1 MSKHTPSLL
10 ERAAELY
17 DFTAFLTPP
26 PLAAPAPEPEQAA
39 PAPVP
44 APFPEPAAEPTVEPT
59 VEPEPLDL
67 AAFEVRAPEPEAA
80 SLPEPEALAPDIA
93 GFDESAP
100 EPEAEALP
108 EPEPEPRPAL
118 TDGIA
123 AIDRA
128 MLAERGFIVPE
139 HAAGGLAEEFRLVK
153 HQLLAGIARHVS
165 LPDAKRR
172 TVMITSGQPG
182 EGKSF
187 CAINL
192 ALSLAGERDV
202 EVLLIDGDVARPDAL
217 ATLGIP
223 DDGPGLVDALAD
235 PSADPEAFV
244 LRTDVPGLSVLPA
257 GRKANDVPELLASD
271 RASDLLARLAAAD
284 SRRILL
290 FDSPPALLASP
301 ATVLAGHVGQVLV
314 VVRADRTTEAD
325 LRETIGLLDACD
337 HVGLLLNGA
346 AIAVNGRK
354 FGAYDGY
361 GDEG

>member
-1 MSKHTPSLL
+1 L
-10 ERAAELY
+10 
-17 DFTAFLTPP
+17 
-26 PLAAPAPEPEQAA
+26 
-39 PAPVP
+39 V
-44 APFPEPAAEPTVEPT
+44 
-59 VEPEPLDL
+59 
-67 AAFEVRAPEPEAA
+67 
-80 SLPEPEALAPDIA
+80 
-93 GFDESAP
+93 
-100 EPEAEALP
+100 
-108 EPEPEPRPAL
+108 
-118 TDGIA
+118 DGIA

-217 ATLGIP
+217 ATLGVP

-235 PSADPEAFV
+235 PAADPEAFV

-257 GRKANDVPELLASD
+257 GCKANDVPELLASD